1 MEFDKLFNKQSRLV
15 QILLLLIPVVNWF
28 TEIFVRLSVFLR
40 KKDIISLIMFIITI
54 PGIGVVLGWVDLIW
68 TLLFGHLIL
77 AD

>member
-68 TLLFGHLIL
+68 TLLFGHLFL